1 MSSFVYDLLRGRL
14 TLGVAGKVDARLRSL
29 GGRNQRAEDQDR
41 CHQSQEQ
48 PAHPYHFM
56 DRFQRFM
63 KEVIAEKFDDKSC
76 SPVLN
81 KLFVVSRNGHIIT
94 LNADC
99 HIQTCIR
106 IFDLSEQY

>member
-1 MSSFVYDLLRGRL
+1 
-14 TLGVAGKVDARLRSL
+14 
-29 GGRNQRAEDQDR
+29 
-41 CHQSQEQ
+41 
-48 PAHPYHFM
+48 
-56 DRFQRFM
+56 M